1 MMTTTIMIIQIMLTR
16 LSQDFH
22 FCSRIPNLT
31 LTPNEEG
38 EVEIDLSDDPYDY
51 TKVNVEHSPVL
62 VTCCKVSAA
71 VSSSYTQSQL
81 AKNGGINILYVDNS
95 LRWASRVL

>member
-1 MMTTTIMIIQIMLTR
+1 MMTTIMIIEIMLTI

-22 FCSRIPNLT
+22 FRSRIPNLT

-51 TKVNVEHSPVL
+51 TQVNVEHSPVL
-62 VTCCKVSAA
+62 VTCCKVS
-71 VSSSYTQSQL
+71 VQL
-81 AKNGGINILYVDNS
+81 
-95 LRWASRVL
+95 SRLHTPNLSWQRMMG